1 MIKVTI
7 RVEGRAPFSVTVLA
21 ESIRDAVDIVR
32 ARYPEVEARVAYPID
47 PEAFFAGEPVAAVG
61 PDDLEDPGEEADP
74 WTSKGRLSVPQKG
87 VDGDPRAA
95 RDSVSRPGV
104 EAFNRA

>member
-7 RVEGRAPFSVTVLA
+7 RVEARAPFSVTVLA

-32 ARYPEVEARVAYPID
+32 ARHPEVEVKVAYPID
-47 PEAFFAGEPVAAVG
+47 PAAFFARDPVAAVG
-61 PDDLEDPGEEADP
+61 PDDLEAPGEEADP

-87 VDGDPRAA
+87 VDRDPWAA

>member
-7 RVEGRAPFSVTVLA
+7 RVEARATFSVTVLA

-32 ARYPEVEARVAYPID
+32 ARHPEVEARVAYPID
-47 PEAFFAGEPVAAVG
+47 PEAFFAGDPVAAFG
-61 PDDLEDPGEEADP
+61 PDDHEAPGEEADP
-74 WTSKGRLSVPQKG
+74 WISKGRLSVPQKG
-87 VDGDPRAA
+87 VDREPWAA

>member
-7 RVEGRAPFSVTVLA
+7 RVEARAPFSVTVLA

-32 ARYPEVEARVAYPID
+32 ARHPEVEARVAYPID
-47 PEAFFAGEPVAAVG
+47 PEAFFAGDPVAAVD
-61 PDDLEDPGEEADP
+61 PDDLEAPGEADL
-74 WTSKGRLSVPQKG
+74 WTSKGQLSVPQKG
-87 VDGDPRAA
+87 VDRDPWVP
-95 RDSVSRPGV
+95 RDSVSRLGA

>member
-7 RVEGRAPFSVTVLA
+7 RVEARAPFSVTVLA

-32 ARYPEVEARVAYPID
+32 ARHPEGEARVAYPID

-61 PDDLEDPGEEADP
+61 PDDLEAPGEEADP
-74 WTSKGRLSVPQKG
+74 WTSKGRLSIPQG
-87 VDGDPRAA
+87 VDRDPRAV

-104 EAFNRA
+104 EAFDRA